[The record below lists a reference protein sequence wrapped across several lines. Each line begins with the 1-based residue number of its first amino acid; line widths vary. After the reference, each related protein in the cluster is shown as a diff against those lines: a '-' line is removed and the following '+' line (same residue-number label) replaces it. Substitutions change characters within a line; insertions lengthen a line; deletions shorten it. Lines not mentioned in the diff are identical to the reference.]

1 MRLRL
6 TPDAEQDITDIFVY
20 GVLTYGLKLSE
31 EYSGRLQ
38 GAIDRLGDYPML
50 GREHDEINP
59 PVRLYRYESHH
70 ILYAIRDGELLVLRV
85 LHGSVD
91 WISLLG
97 H

>member
-1 MRLRL
+1 
-6 TPDAEQDITDIFVY
+6 
-20 GVLTYGLKLSE
+20 
-31 EYSGRLQ
+31 
-38 GAIDRLGDYPML
+38 ML